1 MHVFET
7 CENANA
13 ICCLCSHSSNSNLA
27 YLGKKPGHVV
37 IIDLAN
43 TEKSSIEI
51 MAHEAAISCMTLSNE
66 GARIATSSAKV
77 YLEFL

>member
-1 MHVFET
+1 
-7 CENANA
+7 
-13 ICCLCSHSSNSNLA
+13 
-27 YLGKKPGHVV
+27 LGKKSGHVV

-66 GARIATSSAKV
+66 GARIATSSVKV
-77 YLEFL
+77 N